1 MKTTSKPQPKL
12 NEEDIKNEN
21 DLKIKNDFKMKTT
34 SQYIAKHL
42 EIKPKP
48 SLKHV
53 LIYGY

>member
-1 MKTTSKPQPKL
+1 MKKTS
-12 NEEDIKNEN
+12 KNEN

-48 SLKHV
+48 SIKLFIV
-53 LIYGY
+53 FD